1 MQVGR
6 QMWAIGRFFMWQ
18 NDASHKTQPCLR
30 SYIHQLAGDRTGM
43 EEREAEAVRHTGRFV
58 ESITTATPVLAPQN
72 TATARTE
79 PPRRRRRRATEETAA
94 QNGRRET
101 ARRRPIAGSA
111 SCLLG
116 PARLREDAPSAQ
128 SSRPRYDGNG
138 PNQLVV
144 RCDPVH
150 ALKYRPNHSMGGGA
164 ASCGSVCV
172 GGEGP
177 ACRERL

>member
-18 NDASHKTQPCLR
+18 NEASNKTQPCLR

-72 TATARTE
+72 TATARAE
-79 PPRRRRRRATEETAA
+79 PPRHRRRRATEETAA
-94 QNGRRET
+94 QK
-101 ARRRPIAGSA
+101 RPAA
-111 SCLLG
+111 
-116 PARLREDAPSAQ
+116 AQ
-128 SSRPRYDGNG
+128 SPAPPLVYSALPGCEKTHPQPR
-138 PNQLVV
+138 
-144 RCDPVH
+144 
-150 ALKYRPNHSMGGGA
+150 ALGLGTMEMARINSWFGVIQSTRSNIDRTIRWGGA

>member
-18 NDASHKTQPCLR
+18 NEASNKTQPCLR

-72 TATARTE
+72 TATARAE
-79 PPRRRRRRATEETAA
+79 PPRRRRRATEETAA

-111 SCLLG
+111 SCLLS

-144 RCDPVH
+144 QCDPVH
-150 ALKYRPNHSMGGGA
+150 ALKYRPNHSMGGG
-164 ASCGSVCV
+164 G
-172 GGEGP
+172 
-177 ACRERL
+177 